1 MRDEETIE
9 MSAVDLNRI
18 AYLYRDG
25 FFRVAFGRGVVWVN
39 DSFLE
44 ITGAVKAELLHQ
56 TEAWQRLFSPRGVQD
71 LLSVYEMFTQNPDIC
86 LSFPVEM
93 NAPEGNGIWLE
104 ITMIG
109 TVDKEGKC
117 TGVEGYV
124 RDVSEYVRV
133 TELLSHKTQEQKI
146 LLQVQRDLLG
156 ELNLQESLNAVVK
169 NALEFLDARD
179 ATLFLVQE
187 DGTTLCPVASAGP
200 YQEALCKLEMKVGE
214 GIAGKVVEKQQPVL
228 ISHITEF
235 SGAVIVPDTPAED
248 ESIICAPLILKGRTI
263 GALLVGAQPEHFKEK
278 DLRSLIAITQVATLA
293 VANSQLFSEV
303 QHRAEIDDMT
313 GAYNRYFFNRML
325 RDEINLARSRG
336 YPVSVLMLDIDKL
349 KPINDQFGHVS
360 GDRLLRTTVRVLKHN
375 LRDVDW
381 IARIGGDEFAVVLP
395 GCPREKLPEVA
406 EKLQHALRVS
416 SFKPAQDQPR
426 GVHASI
432 SGTTFPDGADNLD
445 EIMLAIDQAELQAKQ
460 AGGDQ
465 FILASFSIE

>member
-1 MRDEETIE
+1 MHDETTIE
-9 MSAVDLNRI
+9 MGAVDIHRI
-18 AYLYRDG
+18 AYLSKDG
-25 FFRVAFGRGVVWVN
+25 FFRVTFGRGVVWVN

-44 ITGAVKAELLHQ
+44 ITGAVKADLLHQ
-56 TEAWQRLFSPRGVQD
+56 PQAWQRLFSPRGVQD
-71 LLSVYEMFTQNPDIC
+71 LLSVYEMFTKNPDIC

-93 NAPEGNGIWLE
+93 NAHEGDGIWLE

-146 LLQVQRDLLG
+146 LLEVQRDLLG
-156 ELNLQESLNAVVK
+156 ELNLKESLSAVVK
-169 NALEFLDARD
+169 KARDILDATD

-187 DGTTLCPVASAGP
+187 DGISLRPVACAGP
-200 YQEALCKLEMKVGE
+200 YQDVLNELEIKIGE
-214 GIAGKVVEKQQPVL
+214 GIAGRVVKNQQPVL
-228 ISHITEF
+228 ISHVADC
-235 SGAVIVPDTPAED
+235 SDAVLVPNTPAED
-248 ESIICAPLILKGRTI
+248 ESIICTPLILKGQTI
-263 GALLVGAQPEHFKEK
+263 GALLVGAPPEHFEEK

-303 QHRAEIDDMT
+303 QHMAEVDDMT

-325 RDEINLARSRG
+325 RDEISLARSRG
-336 YPVSVLMLDIDKL
+336 YPVSVLMLDIDEL
-349 KPINDQFGHVS
+349 KPINDQYGHVS
-360 GDRLLRTTVRVLKHN
+360 GDRLLKTTVRVLKRK

-406 EKLQHALRVS
+406 EKLQHALRAS
-416 SFKPAQDQPR
+416 SFKPAQDQPGGIR
-426 GVHASI
+426 ASI
-432 SGTTFPDGADNLD
+432 GGTTFPDGADNLE
-445 EIMLAIDQAELQAKQ
+445 EIMLAIDRAELQAKQ

-465 FILASFSIE
+465 FVLATFSIQ